1 MLLSIIIPVF
11 NAEKYIDRCISSV
24 VNQSL
29 KDIEIVL
36 VNDGSTDSSFSL
48 CKAWELKDKR
58 IKLVSQINSGVS
70 AARNLGISKSEGEYL
85 MFLDS
90 DDCMLPDMCKVMYNT
105 LIEKNAD
112 MVICGIKET
121 EGGIW
126 APEKSIDYTSLNKFK
141 ENFIIHLRTELLSP
155 CWNKIFKKD
164 LITNYFNENISFG
177 EDLIFCLQYFK
188 NCSSISFIKQ
198 SLIFHEKGISGSL
211 VLKVGLERLLDIEYV
226 HKAVIDFDDKNM
238 NIDIHKKYLRDLSV
252 YSRMLLLNDGISLKE
267 KKNILC
273 EWHRHSFLRSM
284 PLSGISDYLSNRL
297 LFFFLKYKFWDMA
310 NILVNKRI
318 M

>member
-1 MLLSIIIPVF
+1 MLLSIIIPVY

-24 VNQSL
+24 VTQSL

-58 IKLVSQINSGVS
+58 IKLASQINSGVS
-70 AARNLGISKSEGEYL
+70 AARNLGISRSEGEYL

-105 LIEKNAD
+105 LIEKNTD

-121 EGGIW
+121 DGGIW

-141 ENFIIHLRTELLSP
+141 DNFILHLRTELLSP
-155 CWNKIFKKD
+155 CWNKIFKKS
-164 LITNYFNENISFG
+164 LITSLFNEKISFG

-188 NCSSISFIKQ
+188 NCSNVSFIKQ
-198 SLIFHEKGISGSL
+198 PLIFHEKGVSDSL
-211 VLKVGLERLLDIEYV
+211 VLKVGLKRLLDIEEV
-226 HKAVIDFDDKNM
+226 HRVIMDFGGKNTGVE
-238 NIDIHKKYLRDLSV
+238 IHQKYLRDLSV
-252 YSRMLLLNDGISLKE
+252 YSRMLLLNESIGFKE

-273 EWHRHSFLRSM
+273 EWHRCSFLRSM
-284 PLSGISDYLSNRL
+284 SLNRIYDCLSNRL
-297 LFFFLKYKFWDMA
+297 LFFFLKYKFWNMA

-318 M
+318 

>member
-1 MLLSIIIPVF
+1 MLLSIIIPIY

-58 IKLVSQINSGVS
+58 IKLISQINSGVS
-70 AARNLGISKSEGEYL
+70 AARNLGISRAEGEYL
-85 MFLDS
+85 LFLDS
-90 DDCMLPDMCKVMYNT
+90 DDYMLPDMCKIMHNT

-121 EGGIW
+121 DGGIW
-126 APEKSIDYTSLNKFK
+126 APEKSIDYTSLNEFK
-141 ENFIIHLRTELLSP
+141 EDFIIQLRTELLSP
-155 CWNKIFKKD
+155 CWNKIFKKN
-164 LITNYFNENISFG
+164 LITNNFNENISFG
-177 EDLIFCLQYFK
+177 EDLIFCLHYLK
-188 NCSSISFIKQ
+188 NCLKISFIEQ
-198 SLIFHEKGISGSL
+198 ALIYHEKSVSGSL
-211 VLKVGLERLLDIEYV
+211 VLKVGLRRLLDIEAV
-226 HKAVIDFDDKNM
+226 HRVIMDFNDN
-238 NIDIHKKYLRDLSV
+238 NAEVGVHAKYLRDLSV
-252 YSRMLLLNDGISLKE
+252 YSRMLLLSKSLSFNE

-273 EWHRHSFLRSM
+273 EWHRNSYLSSM
-284 PLSGISDYLSNRL
+284 PLSSISDCLSNRL
-297 LFFFLKYKFWDMA
+297 LFFFLKYKFWNMA
-310 NILVNKRI
+310 NIMVNKSI